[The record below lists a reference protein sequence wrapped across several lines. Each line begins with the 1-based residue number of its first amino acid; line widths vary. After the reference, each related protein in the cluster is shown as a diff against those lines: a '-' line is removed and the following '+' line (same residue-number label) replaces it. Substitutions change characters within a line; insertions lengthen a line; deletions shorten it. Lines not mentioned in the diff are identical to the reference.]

1 MFRGENKMLRIPFTT
16 GLVIATTVFGPAL
29 AQSNSNL
36 PACYSDRVSNAGG
49 LMVRMGSG
57 QLFQGYPGSGGKLA
71 SWLPLDKV
79 KICPLGG
86 SAYQITD
93 LNNNKQINALKQ

>member
-1 MFRGENKMLRIPFTT
+1 MLRISPTA
-16 GLVIATTVFGPAL
+16 GLIIAATIFGPAL
-29 AQSNSNL
+29 AQTNANL
-36 PACYSDRVSNAGG
+36 PACYDDKVLNANG

-57 QLFQGYPGSGGKLA
+57 QIFQGYPGSAGRLA

-93 LNNNKQINALKQ
+93 LSNNKQIKALRQ